1 MHCPCKCSVLLVCK
15 WFLGVLPLQELCF
28 VGPASGFW
36 VLCLRKCSVLLALQ
50 VVFGCSALASA
61 LFCWSCKWLLGA
73 LPLQVLC
80 FVGPVSGFWVH
91 CLCKSSVLLVLQA
104 VFGCSALASALFC
117 VFFSTLHKTGY
128 TGLVPYTKD
137 FSALHKT
144 FLPCTRLVTQ
154 DRYTRLVTQDFSTL
168 HKTGTQDW
176 YTRLV
181 TQDWYTRLVTQYF
194 SILHKTGTQDWSHN
208 TFLSYTRLVH
218 KTGHTRLVALP
229 ACRYAFDA
237 NMQAIADQ
245 VKANAKKSFQN
256 EQAILQVCVCVCVC
270 VCGKDWSVYGNERA
284 NAKKSFQNKRA
295 ILQVCVC

>member
-181 TQDWYTRLVTQYF
+181 TQDWYTRLVHKTGYTRLVHKTGYTILFYLTQDWYTRLVTQYF
-194 SILHKTGTQDWSHN
+194 SILHKTGTQDWSH
-208 TFLSYTRLVH
+208 
-218 KTGHTRLVALP
+218 KTGCAP
-229 ACRYAFDA
+229 C
-237 NMQAIADQ
+237 
-245 VKANAKKSFQN
+245 
-256 EQAILQVCVCVCVC
+256 LQIC
-270 VCGKDWSVYGNERA
+270 
-284 NAKKSFQNKRA
+284 
-295 ILQVCVC
+295 L

>member
-1 MHCPCKCSVLLVCK
+1 M
-15 WFLGVLPLQELCF
+15 
-28 VGPASGFW
+28 
-36 VLCLRKCSVLLALQ
+36 
-50 VVFGCSALASA
+50 
-61 LFCWSCKWLLGA
+61 
-73 LPLQVLC
+73 
-80 FVGPVSGFWVH
+80 
-91 CLCKSSVLLVLQA
+91 
-104 VFGCSALASALFC
+104 
-117 VFFSTLHKTGY
+117 TG
-128 TGLVPYTKD
+128 
-137 FSALHKT
+137 
-144 FLPCTRLVTQ
+144 TQ
-154 DRYTRLVTQDFSTL
+154 DWL

-270 VCGKDWSVYGNERA
+270 VW
-284 NAKKSFQNKRA
+284 
-295 ILQVCVC
+295 